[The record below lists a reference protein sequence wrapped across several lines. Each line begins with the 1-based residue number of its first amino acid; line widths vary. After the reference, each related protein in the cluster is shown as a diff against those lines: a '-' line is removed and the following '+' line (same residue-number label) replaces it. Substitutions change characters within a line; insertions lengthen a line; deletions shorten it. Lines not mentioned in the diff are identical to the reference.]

1 MTRSVSA
8 PRLGVLALGTFAI
21 GTDGFVVAGV
31 LPGIADDTGTT
42 LARAGL
48 LVTAFA
54 LVYAVAAP
62 LLTAVVARI
71 DRRTVLVA
79 GMAVLAVANA
89 TAAVVHGYPALMAA
103 RVVAALGAAAYSPVA
118 MATGVQLSAP
128 QARARAIALVL
139 GGMTVSLV
147 LGVPLGTLL
156 GALGN
161 WRWTFGFVAV
171 VAAACAIGVAVLLP
185 PVPAG
190 AVSSLRARFVLLGQV
205 SVLGNLVATLLWITG
220 AFVLYTFVTPL
231 LTAATGWHGPA
242 ISMLL
247 FLYGGSAFAGN
258 ALGGRAADRWGAV
271 RTVSVGLAS
280 LVVSM
285 SAAGWAAH
293 LGATS
298 GTVVALI
305 ALIAWPLAGW
315 ALTPAQS
322 HQLVSLT
329 PTAGAEVLSLNTTA
343 VYLGIASGA
352 ALGGLVV
359 RHASVAWLGPCAA
372 VFQLGALLVVLVL
385 RTKRFAVSGG
395 PTRVG
400 VNAS

>member
-1 MTRSVSA
+1 
-8 PRLGVLALGTFAI
+8 
-21 GTDGFVVAGV
+21 
-31 LPGIADDTGTT
+31 
-42 LARAGL
+42 
-48 LVTAFA
+48 
-54 LVYAVAAP
+54 
-62 LLTAVVARI
+62 
-71 DRRTVLVA
+71 
-79 GMAVLAVANA
+79 
-89 TAAVVHGYPALMAA
+89 
-103 RVVAALGAAAYSPVA
+103 
-118 MATGVQLSAP
+118 
-128 QARARAIALVL
+128 
-139 GGMTVSLV
+139 
-147 LGVPLGTLL
+147 
-156 GALGN
+156 LGN